1 MSKIPKGRS
10 DDKELDHG
18 VRELFPEGRFPTLL
32 VQAVDHVYGDKTSE
46 RERLLNLEIK
56 EKNHRGDQ
64 CQKGGHRRKACK
76 YPFSGSE

>member
-32 VQAVDHVYGDKTSE
+32 VQARDYVDHVYGDKTIE
-46 RERLLNLEIK
+46 RERLLNLE
-56 EKNHRGDQ
+56 
-64 CQKGGHRRKACK
+64 RKK
-76 YPFSGSE
+76 SQG